1 MDSYWRFGHGG
12 REPNGVL
19 VPGEGSGMAGDG
31 RCPGCGRSAAEC
43 TSADRAGCGGGAGQD
58 GGPEAREP
66 VPGTAREPAPAD
78 PLHIRPY
85 VRLLGNDPVRTPGE
99 EVPGEGR
106 ESAPADAPES
116 SGPPPVPD
124 ARVPLP
130 GLAPPAARDAGE
142 DSRETAGL
150 PNAAGPDGK
159 GPDPAGPDGRGPDA
173 TGLGRAER
181 PAAGGTASV
190 RHRRMAERRRPSTAV
205 FAGVGVAAVLGG
217 GLLTTQLLTDDGSR
231 AADGRAL
238 RHMPTGAPDEGPR
251 SVTPS
256 ATPTTPQRERSEP
269 APSRSSAPAI
279 PRADRDSG
287 KHTASPSPSG
297 GGREEASEPP
307 GRSGGRERVRP
318 RPEHPERP
326 SGKTLRPGDSGV
338 AVVELQRRLKQAG
351 YYDLRAEEDGVYS
364 SRVQEAVFRYQAHC
378 RLWDDTPGV
387 YGPATRRHLEA
398 RTSG

>member
-12 REPNGVL
+12 REPDGVL

-31 RCPGCGRSAAEC
+31 PCPGCGRSAAEC
-43 TSADRAGCGGGAGQD
+43 TPADRAGCGGGAGQD
-58 GGPEAREP
+58 GDPEVREP
-66 VPGTAREPAPAD
+66 VRGTTREPASAD

-85 VRLLGNDPVRTPGE
+85 VRLLGSDPVRAPDEEAPGE
-99 EVPGEGR
+99 DRVG
-106 ESAPADAPES
+106 APAGAAEG
-116 SGPPPVPD
+116 SGPPPVPE
-124 ARVPLP
+124 ARAGAHVPLP
-130 GLAPPAARDAGE
+130 DLAPPAAHEAA
-142 DSRETAGL
+142 ETAEL
-150 PNAAGPDGK
+150 PDAAGPDGA
-159 GPDPAGPDGRGPDA
+159 DAAGPDAARA
-173 TGLGRAER
+173 AGLRRAER
-181 PAAGGTASV
+181 SATAGPPPA

-238 RHMPTGAPDEGPR
+238 RHMPTAAPDEDPPPA
-251 SVTPS
+251 TPS
-256 ATPTTPQRERSEP
+256 ATPTPQRERPEP
-269 APSRSSAPAI
+269 SPARSSAAAT

-297 GGREEASEPP
+297 GGRQDVSEPP

-326 SGKTLRPGDSGV
+326 TGETLRPGDTGV

-351 YYDLRAEEDGVYS
+351 YYDLRAEEDGGYS
-364 SRVQEAVFRYQAHC
+364 SRVQEAVFRYQAHY
-378 RLWDDTPGV
+378 RLWDDAPGE